1 MKTKEK
7 ILTNGLR
14 DSLKII
20 MQSEI
25 EKLPETL
32 EGLDPKERI
41 NVVCKLMPY
50 VFPKVETIHSKE
62 GEPFTFD

>member
-25 EKLPETL
+25 ENLPKTL
-32 EGLDPKERI
+32 EGLEPKERI